1 MRLLPLLAT
10 LALAATPAAAAESI
24 LSAYTDLDAER
35 DCTVIELDEEGGGV
49 ANLVCNGYKGYP
61 VLIFAGDLRETLF
74 YGYPP
79 EGDLP
84 PAWESFGAFNSTGPK
99 IEWRIAKNGDDE
111 IPFATIHRWFVSSVD
126 DPEKQIEVLAV
137 AKVAQVSAREG
148 CTVGLVVASGNA
160 KANETARKVADEN
173 ARDFACGV
181 DQRIEIAGKV
191 PLPDFYRQEP

>member
-10 LALAATPAAAAESI
+10 LALAATPAAAETI
-24 LSAYTDLDAER
+24 LSAYTDLDTAR
-35 DCTVIELDEEGGGV
+35 DCTVFEHAEEGGDF

-61 VLIFAGDLRETLF
+61 VMIFAGDLRESLF

-84 PAWESFGAFNSTGPK
+84 RAWESFGSFNSTGPK
-99 IEWRIAKNGDDE
+99 IEWRIEKNGDGE

-126 DPEKQIEVLAV
+126 DPEKHTEVLAI
-137 AKVAQVSAREG
+137 AKVGQVSAREG
-148 CTVGLVVASGNA
+148 CTVGLVVASGNP
-160 KANETARKVADEN
+160 KANETARKVADEH

-191 PLPDFYRQEP
+191 PLPDFYRQER

>member
-1 MRLLPLLAT
+1 MRLLPLLAA
-10 LALAATPAAAAESI
+10 LVLAATPAAAETI

-35 DCTVIELDEEGGGV
+35 DCTVIELDEEGGGS

-61 VLIFAGDLRETLF
+61 VLIFAGDLRESLF

-84 PAWESFGAFNSTGPK
+84 PAWESFGSFNSTGPK
-99 IEWRIAKNGDDE
+99 IEWRIARDGDVE

-126 DPEKQIEVLAV
+126 DPEKNIEVLAI
-137 AKVAQVSAREG
+137 AKIGQVSAREG
-148 CTVGLVVASGNA
+148 CTVGLVVATGNA
-160 KANETARKVADEN
+160 KANETARKIADEN

-191 PLPDFYRQEP
+191 PLPDFYRQER